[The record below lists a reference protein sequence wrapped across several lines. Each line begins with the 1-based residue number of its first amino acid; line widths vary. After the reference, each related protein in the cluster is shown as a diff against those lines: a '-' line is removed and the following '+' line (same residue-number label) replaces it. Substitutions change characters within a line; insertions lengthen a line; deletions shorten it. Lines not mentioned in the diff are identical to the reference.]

1 MEDIKAQRQKLP
13 IDRVAEEN
21 IYQEL
26 KAQYDSAKQ
35 TGYGYRHESDLD
47 TIFRR
52 QAGILAAGGLKSVY
66 EIGTQP
72 VERSSVIEVGS
83 RRPDYQLIQNRHQLY
98 KMFINLVMII
108 ITSQGIVKAPLKE

>member
-1 MEDIKAQRQKLP
+1 MEDIKTQRQKLP

-66 EIGTQP
+66 EIGTRDVDTFVTLKQG
-72 VERSSVIEVGS
+72 SDAISS
-83 RRPDYQLIQNRHQLY
+83 RRREEGETAG
-98 KMFINLVMII
+98 V
-108 ITSQGIVKAPLKE
+108 